1 MMNRA
6 CLDLVTALGVSR
18 IFNFSESP
26 EGLHNPLTWEKGN
39 LRMQINETRVH
50 GDGIDLDLDVAPAEV
65 QQ

>member
-1 MMNRA
+1 
-6 CLDLVTALGVSR
+6 
-18 IFNFSESP
+18 
-26 EGLHNPLTWEKGN
+26 LTWEKGN